1 MNNDQNTRD
10 EELAQVEIDTDERLT
25 VEVPSEIRAGLIV
38 NSPGG
43 YPTCCSVLA

>member
-1 MNNDQNTRD
+1 MNNDPITHD
-10 EELAQVEIDTDERLT
+10 EELAQVESDNDERLT

-38 NSPGG
+38 NSPNG